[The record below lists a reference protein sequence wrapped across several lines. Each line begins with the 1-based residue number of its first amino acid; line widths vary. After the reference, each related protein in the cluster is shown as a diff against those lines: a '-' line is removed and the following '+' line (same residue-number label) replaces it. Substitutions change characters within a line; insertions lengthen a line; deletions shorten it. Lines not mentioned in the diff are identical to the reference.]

1 MKGITDYMNGKLIF
15 TEYNKRKLAML
26 FSGNR
31 LSAVRTLPDANGRI
45 GSVYVGKINKVAPA
59 INACFVEIQDGEMC
73 FLPFAEAQAP
83 FLLNRPYDGRLVA
96 GDELAVQLTR
106 EAHKTKQPSVSA
118 KISLSN
124 EYFALSMDGSSH
136 VGYSG
141 KLSTSKKE
149 QLQALLTA
157 SEILQN
163 KKLNQKLFSVA
174 ADISL
179 PKIGGVVR
187 TLAEEADE
195 NIFIS
200 AVSDLCTEFSELLKT
215 APYRTSQSCLK
226 AAPPVYQEVLDTFA
240 YPAEYDE
247 IITDDVSLFEDLN
260 NFCREKMPE
269 KKVRLYTD
277 VSYPLSKLYSVETHI
292 KEALNQ
298 RVWLKSGGYLVIEPT
313 EALTVI
319 DVNSGKYE
327 SKKNTVFSQINIEAA
342 EEIARQLRL
351 RNLSGMIVVDFINMN
366 SKEQEE
372 ALLKRLRQLVKRDK
386 IKTSVVDIT
395 PLGLVEITR
404 KKSDRP
410 FYEQWNVHP

>member
-1 MKGITDYMNGKLIF
+1 MNGKLIF

-31 LSAVRTLPDANGRI
+31 LVAVRTLPDANGRI
-45 GSVYVGKINKVAPA
+45 GSVYVGKINKITPA

-73 FLPFAEAQAP
+73 FLPLSEAQSP

-106 EAHKTKQPSVSA
+106 EAQKTKQPSVSA

-141 KLSTSKKE
+141 KLSVSKKE
-149 QLQALLTA
+149 QLQDLLTA
-157 SEILQN
+157 SGILQS
-163 KKLNQKLFSVA
+163 KRLKQKLFSVEG
-174 ADISL
+174 ISL

-187 TLAEEADE
+187 TLAGEADE
-195 NIFIS
+195 DRF
-200 AVSDLCTEFSELLKT
+200 VSSVSELCTEFAELLT
-215 APYRTSQSCLK
+215 AAPYRTSGSCLK
-226 AAPPVYQEVLDTFA
+226 SAPPVYQDVLDTFA
-240 YPAEYDE
+240 YPDEYDE
-247 IITDDVSLFEDLN
+247 IITDDTALFEDLSA
-260 NFCREKMPE
+260 FCKEKMPE
-269 KKVRLYTD
+269 KKVRFYGD
-277 VSYPLSKLYSVETHI
+277 ASYPLHKLYSIETRI
-292 KEALNQ
+292 SEALGQ

-327 SKKNTVFSQINIEAA
+327 SRKNSAFSQINLEAA
-342 EEIARQLRL
+342 EEIALQLRL

-366 SKEQEE
+366 SQKQEE
-372 ALLKRLRQLVKRDK
+372 ALLKRLRQLVKKDK
-386 IKTSVVDIT
+386 IKTNVVDIT

-404 KKSDRP
+404 KKCDRP
-410 FYEQWNVHP
+410 FYEQWCVNCHEQ